1 MVSDLV
7 QHPMLAIDTES
18 NSLYV
23 YQEQVCLIQIS
34 TGKTDYL
41 VDPLILHDYLPSL
54 GPIFANPDIEK
65 IFHAA
70 EYDIICLK
78 RDFGFS
84 FENIFDTMVAGRV
97 LGRTGIGLSS
107 ILEEEFG
114 IQLDKRYQRANWG
127 ERPLSPALLAYARLD
142 TYYLID
148 LRQRLYAALQDSGRM
163 GLAQEDFQRLCQ
175 TEIPEPNYNDLWTRV
190 AGGKEL
196 NPRQAAVLEE
206 LCHYRDRRAQEA
218 DVPAFKIMSNKALTE
233 IAMLCPRSIDDLRL
247 VKNISPRQINRHGEA
262 LLQAVQ
268 RGLAGKPLRRPPNH
282 SRPDDHTLTRLER
295 LRDWRKQTGK
305 SMGVESDIILPR
317 DMMERLAQDHPAG
330 FDDLASMMRALP
342 WRLEHF
348 GPELL
353 KILTK

>member
-1 MVSDLV
+1 MISDLV
-7 QHPMLAIDTES
+7 QYPMLAVDTES

-23 YQEQVCLIQIS
+23 YQEQVCLVQFS
-34 TGKTDYL
+34 TGKTDYI
-41 VDPLILHDYLPSL
+41 VDPLILHDYLPAL
-54 GPIFANPDIEK
+54 EPIFSDPGIEK

-78 RDFGFS
+78 RDFS
-84 FENIFDTMVAGRV
+84 FTFNNIFDTMVAGRV
-97 LGRTGIGLSS
+97 LGRTAIGLAAM
-107 ILEEEFG
+107 LEEEFG

-142 TYYLID
+142 THYLID
-148 LRQRLYAALQDSGRM
+148 LRQRLYAALQESRRL
-163 GLAQEDFQRLCQ
+163 GLAQEDFLRLCQ

-206 LCHYRDRRAQEA
+206 LCRYRDRRAQEA
-218 DVPAFKIMSNKALTE
+218 DVPAFKIMSNKVLTE
-233 IAMLCPRSIDDLRL
+233 IAFLCPRTPDDLRL
-247 VKNISPRQINRHGEA
+247 VKDLSPRQVSRHGEA

-268 RGLAGKPLRRPPNH
+268 RGLASKPLRRPHNH
-282 SRPDDHTLTRLER
+282 SRPDDHTLNRLER

-305 SMGVESDIILPR
+305 SMGVESDVILPR
-317 DMMERLAQDHPAG
+317 DMMERLAQDRPVG
-330 FDDLASMMRALP
+330 FDDLANMMHDLP

-348 GPELL
+348 GQELL
-353 KILTK
+353 KVLNK